1 MQPRPGG
8 SHPAT
13 LLAWVAGLGAV
24 AGTTAAVA
32 LSLASGDAVS
42 WKPLLL
48 PLVWVVP
55 GVLLAAARP
64 WLAHGWLLLAVAG
77 CFVAVGL
84 VGALLGLAS
93 PGDPGAA
100 WGVWFV
106 DRASAYVVPAT
117 LAALLLL
124 PDGRLPAPVWR
135 PVLVAAV
142 GAQVVLVTAFCLVA
156 GPAAG
161 PDSSVAEPLRDL
173 PNPLGVLP
181 ETWSATVA
189 GLDLLVLQVPLL
201 LVPAAFWHRW
211 RLAGPE
217 QRPRLASLLVA
228 AVVFVAVVVLGHLG
242 WPAAADLLDVAASAL
257 LIAVL
262 VGTALGRDG
271 VEVVVHRTAVWV
283 TLTLLIAGG
292 YVAVTAAA
300 AAVGAGLPPLGA
312 GTVAAVL
319 ALALLPVRGALQ
331 RLLGRLLYGDRHDP
345 LAAVSTLAATAHG
358 AGSTAEV
365 AHEVA
370 AAVAR
375 SLRVP
380 WVEVSAS
387 GHTAR
392 HGRRTPYQRPYAV
405 ALVGG
410 DGQPGALTLGLDAG
424 RRWTAEDDRLLDVI
438 ARQAGI
444 ALRAAALA
452 ESVARSRDRVVD
464 AREAERRR
472 VGRDLHDDL
481 GPTIAS
487 LGMELAALREVV
499 DSDPTA
505 ADDRLDRLERLA
517 HDALAD
523 VRRLARELRPP
534 SLDQL
539 GLVEALCRD
548 AESLGLELGVSS
560 PRPLVLAPGSEVAAY
575 RIGQQALAN
584 VAAHAGT
591 SCVELELTLTGAGLR
606 LVIGDRGAGL
616 PALPVEGVGLV
627 GMRERA
633 EEVGGRCVVRPRDGG
648 GTEVVALLPVGVTEP
663 AR

>member
-1 MQPRPGG
+1 MQPRNGG

-13 LLAWVAGLGAV
+13 LLAWVAGLCAV
-24 AGTTAAVA
+24 AGTVAAVV
-32 LSLASGDAVS
+32 LSLASGDPVS

-64 WLAHGWLLLAVAG
+64 GLAHGWLLLAVAG

-84 VGALLGLAS
+84 VGALLAQAS
-93 PGDPGAA
+93 PTDPGAD

-135 PVLVAAV
+135 PVLVVAV
-142 GAQVVLVTAFCLVA
+142 GAQVALVTAFCLVS
-156 GPAAG
+156 GPSAG
-161 PDSSVAEPLRDL
+161 PDSSVAESLRTL
-173 PNPLGVLP
+173 PNPVGVLP
-181 ETWSATVA
+181 ASWSATVA
-189 GLDLLVLQVPLL
+189 GLDLLVLQLPLL
-201 LVPAAFWHRW
+201 LVPVAFWHRW
-211 RLAGPE
+211 RLAGPD

-242 WPAAADLLDVAASAL
+242 WPAAADLLDVAASVL
-257 LIAVL
+257 LITVL
-262 VGTALGRDG
+262 VRTALGRDG

-283 TLTLLIAGG
+283 ALTLLIAGG

-300 AAVGAGLPPLGA
+300 AAAGAQLPPLGA
-312 GTVAAVL
+312 GAVAAVL

-331 RLLGRLLYGDRHDP
+331 RLMERLLYGDRDDP
-345 LAAVSTLAATAHG
+345 LNAVSTLAATAHG
-358 AGSTAEV
+358 AGSGAEV
-365 AHEVA
+365 AQEVA

-380 WVEVSAS
+380 WVEVSTA

-392 HGRRTPYQRPYAV
+392 HGSRSPHQRLRTV
-405 ALVGG
+405 ALVGA
-410 DGQPGALTLGLDAG
+410 DDELGALALGVDAG
-424 RRWTAEDDRLLDVI
+424 RRWSPEDDRLLEVI
-438 ARQAGI
+438 ARQAAI

-452 ESVARSRDRVVD
+452 ESVTRSRDRVVA
-464 AREAERRR
+464 AREEERRR

-487 LGMELAALREVV
+487 LGMELAALHELVG
-499 DSDPTA
+499 SDPA
-505 ADDRLDRLERLA
+505 AAADRLDRLERLA

-523 VRRLARELRPP
+523 VRRLARELRPA

-548 AESLGLELGVSS
+548 AESLGLELAVRG
-560 PRPLVLAPGSEVAAY
+560 PRPLALAPGSEVAAY

-591 SCVELELTLTGAGLR
+591 ACVDLDLAVTDARLR
-606 LVIGDRGAGL
+606 LVIADRGVGL
-616 PALPVEGVGLV
+616 PSAPVEGVGLA

-633 EEVGGRCVVRPRDGG
+633 EEVGGHCVVRPRDGG
-648 GTEVVALLPVGVTEP
+648 GTEVVAELPVGVAEP